1 VPRGHYVYLVR
12 CADGT
17 YYCGYSKDPIGRTA
31 AHNAGKGSKIL
42 RGKLPVRLAYTRRL
56 ATKGDAL
63 RSEMALK
70 GRSHAEKR
78 ELSRRWKARKKSNR

>member
-1 VPRGHYVYLVR
+1 MPRGHFVYLVR

-17 YYCGYSKDPIGRTA
+17 YYCGYSRDPVGRAA

-63 RSEMALK
+63 RLEIELK
-70 GRSHAEKR
+70 RRSHAEKIA
-78 ELSRRWKARKKSNR
+78 LARRWKARRT